1 MKIEDVKQFQISAI
15 MAIQQGKDFVFI
27 QPTGSEKSI
36 CFALPSLLN
45 PGKISLVVEPV
56 VAVITNQVDALQK
69 KGIDAVV
76 LGPAAGIAEKS
87 INFCWVFKGEVKHWK
102 LPFVLQNIYLE

>member
-1 MKIEDVKQFQISAI
+1 
-15 MAIQQGKDFVFI
+15 MAIQQGKDVVFV

-45 PGKISLVVEPV
+45 PGKISLIVEPV
-56 VAVITNQVDALQK
+56 VAVITNQVDALK
-69 KGIDAVV
+69 TKGIDAVV

-87 INFCWVFKGEVKHWK
+87 INFCRIFKGRGKHQK